1 MNCKRSHGQHGAEN
15 MALSKKGNDMN
26 IDKDELIK
34 LVILVGELGWDYD
47 RLSTSGQET
56 YNKLCDLLGIQ

>member
-1 MNCKRSHGQHGAEN
+1 
-15 MALSKKGNDMN
+15 MN